1 MSSSSNNPNT
11 SNTSTGTSRG
21 GRKKL
26 KGGEDSSTQQAS
38 STAPSSSANNV
49 IGFNSTNK
57 HLRSILIHPIGLI
70 LASILNKGTLSEKL
84 FTLWSDLRGVNEEWR
99 MYQSCR
105 IRDAILASAMSE
117 WNQKGEVDL
126 TKKIMDNIEKQTQLD
141 GFGATSLEIEAEK
154 QISGIGGTGKV
165 TGKFDFLIS
174 KKCNDSGA
182 NESNEA
188 KKSVVMIVEFGMD
201 HGKWWQ
207 KLSQAL
213 TYVDLLRAGDD
224 VNYIIDQPMLL
235 TVVTMKQSCSDA
247 KDTSDANP
255 VAQFGMFLLIPK
267 DDGKEYRLA
276 LLWRVDALDVD
287 DASKQFGKTLYAAQC
302 CVEWRENLESNIM
315 NSNAEPSYQYLGPN
329 CCRIG
334 RSVSI
339 SIFVLLVISSC
350 SCH

>member
-1 MSSSSNNPNT
+1 M
-11 SNTSTGTSRG
+11 
-21 GRKKL
+21 
-26 KGGEDSSTQQAS
+26 
-38 STAPSSSANNV
+38 
-49 IGFNSTNK
+49 
-57 HLRSILIHPIGLI
+57 
-70 LASILNKGTLSEKL
+70 
-84 FTLWSDLRGVNEEWR
+84 NE
-99 MYQSCR
+99 SCSV
-105 IRDAILASAMSE
+105 RDAILASAMSE
-117 WNQKGEVDL
+117 WDQKGEVDL
-126 TKKIMDNIEKQTQLD
+126 TKKIMDKIENQIRSQTLD
-141 GFGATSLEIEAEK
+141 GFGATSLKIEAEK
-154 QISGIGGTGKV
+154 NIRGIGGTGKV
-165 TGKFDFLIS
+165 TGKLDFLIS

-182 NESNEA
+182 NESNES

-287 DASKQFGKTLYAAQC
+287 DASKQFGKTLYAAQL
-302 CVEWRENLESNIM
+302 CVEWRKNLESNVM